1 MERFRLFTVTA
12 LFVAIFALK
21 LTAPVYGQIL
31 DIDLPGIDN
40 PTPTEEPAPDPE
52 PTDTQAADPT
62 PEPEKPPNPD
72 QNNGQNEQQEDD
84 NRDNGSSNNSNSGDA
99 ESNSGSS
106 ESSSANEES
115 AQTTNI
121 PYVAAAYTDGMS
133 ITPTG
138 TATPTPKKKQAAKTP
153 NVKIFSYKEAFRPV
167 AFGSIILFAALGIVF
182 FRNHSMTLDTY
193 LRRAIALARTR
204 MKQIKK

>member
-1 MERFRLFTVTA
+1 MERFKLFTVTA
-12 LFVAIFALK
+12 VLIAIVALK
-21 LTAPVYGQIL
+21 STAPVNGQIL

-40 PTPTEEPAPDPE
+40 PAPDPE

-62 PEPEKPPNPD
+62 PEPEQPPNPD
-72 QNNGQNEQQEDD
+72 QNNGQNEQQEDN
-84 NRDNGSSNNSNSGDA
+84 NRDNGSSNNSNSGGA

-115 AQTTNI
+115 AQTANI
-121 PYVAAAYTDGMS
+121 LYVAAAYTDGMS

-167 AFGSIILFAALGIVF
+167 AFGFIILFAALGIVF
-182 FRNHSMTLDTY
+182 FRNHSLTLETY
-193 LRRAIALARTR
+193 LRRGVAWINLRF
-204 MKQIKK
+204 KQIKK